1 MLLYT
6 KLYIPEELKNDPLFK
21 QQGENKAEDLS
32 NMIVKELKNSK
43 SLMQQG
49 DGDSSSGSDSEPS
62 EDNL

>member
-1 MLLYT
+1 
-6 KLYIPEELKNDPLFK
+6 
-21 QQGENKAEDLS
+21 
-32 NMIVKELKNSK
+32 MIVKELKNSK